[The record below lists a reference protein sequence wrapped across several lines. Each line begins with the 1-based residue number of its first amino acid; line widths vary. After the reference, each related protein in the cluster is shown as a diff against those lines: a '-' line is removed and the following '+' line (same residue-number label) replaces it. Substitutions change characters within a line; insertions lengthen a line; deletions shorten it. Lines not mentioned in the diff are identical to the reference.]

1 MRRNLLPVFSLLVGT
16 LFLFFGNGLHSLL
29 LPLRGTA
36 EGYSTTTL
44 GLLGTSWSAG
54 FVAGCFMAPIVVRRI
69 GHVRAFSG
77 FLSLTAIIALSTG
90 ILVDPIAWIGLRA
103 LTGFASAGT
112 SMIIESWLNE
122 RVDNKNRGVIFST
135 YIMITL
141 AGVVGGQMMV
151 ASGDIHTTIL
161 FMIVGILY
169 CVAMM
174 PTTFSTAASPQPLKS
189 VKLDVIALYRNSPI
203 AFVGMVLI
211 GIANGAF
218 GTLGAVFGSKANLSA
233 GHVAL
238 MMSLAIAAG
247 ALIQIPTGRLSDRMD
262 RRLVLASLAG
272 IGALAGWVLAL
283 FQPSNVVI
291 LLAIV
296 SLYGASA
303 NALYPLA
310 AAHANDH
317 ASPEN
322 YVKVSGGLLLLYGLG
337 TIIGPTLGGPV
348 MAAFGPYALFAIT
361 SIAHVAITIY
371 AVFRSRMRA
380 PVPTADR
387 EAYIPLG
394 HITVKTPESFN
405 LSPLASGAADDGQGG
420 ERHGKS
426 KEEKAA

>member
-44 GLLGTSWSAG
+44 GFLGTSWSAG
-54 FVAGCFMAPIVVRRI
+54 FVAGCFFAPIVVRRI

-77 FLSLTAIIALSTG
+77 FLSLTAIIALLTG
-90 ILVDPIAWIGLRA
+90 ILVDPTAWIALRA
-103 LTGFASAGT
+103 VTGFSSAGT

-122 RVDNKNRGVIFST
+122 RVDNKSRGVIFST

-169 CVAMM
+169 CVAML
-174 PTTFSTAASPQPLKS
+174 PTTLSTAASPQPLKS
-189 VKLDVIALYRNSPI
+189 VKLDITALYRNSPI
-203 AFVGMVLI
+203 AFVGMILI

-218 GTLGAVFGSKANLSA
+218 GTLGAVFGAKANLSS

-238 MMSLAIAAG
+238 MMSLAIFAG
-247 ALIQIPTGRLSDRMD
+247 AIIQIPTGRLSDRID
-262 RRLVLASLAG
+262 RRFVLAALAG
-272 IGALAGWVLAL
+272 VGALAGWALAL
-283 FQPSNVVI
+283 FEPTNVAI
-291 LLAIV
+291 LLV
-296 SLYGASA
+296 LTSLYGAAA

-348 MAAFGPYALFAIT
+348 MSLFGPYALFAIT
-361 SIAHVAITIY
+361 SAAHVAVTVY

-380 PVPTADR
+380 PVADENK
-387 EAYIPLG
+387 EAYLALG
-394 HITVKTPESFN
+394 HITVKTPESFSF
-405 LSPLASGAADDGQGG
+405 SPLANAGDEAQTDDRNNGN
-420 ERHGKS
+420 E
-426 KEEKAA
+426 EEKAA

>member
-1 MRRNLLPVFSLLVGT
+1 MRRNLLPVFSLLFGT

-54 FVAGCFMAPIVVRRI
+54 FVAGCFLAPLVVRRI

-90 ILVDPIAWIGLRA
+90 ILVHPVAWIALRA

-122 RVDNKNRGVIFST
+122 RVDNQNRGVIFST

-169 CVAMM
+169 CVAML
-174 PTTFSTAASPQPLKS
+174 PTTLSTAASPQPLKS
-189 VKLDVIALYRNSPI
+189 VKLDIAALYRNSPI

-247 ALIQIPTGRLSDRMD
+247 ALIQIPTGRLSDRVD
-262 RRLVLASLAG
+262 RRLVLAALAG
-272 IGALAGWVLAL
+272 VAALAGWVVAL
-283 FQPSNVVI
+283 FQPSSVAV
-291 LLAIV
+291 LLAAV
-296 SLYGASA
+296 SVYGAAA

-322 YVKVSGGLLLLYGLG
+322 YVKVSGGLLLLYGIG

-348 MAAFGPYALFAIT
+348 MAAFGPYALFVIT
-361 SIAHVAITIY
+361 SVAHVAITIY
-371 AVFRSRMRA
+371 AVFRSRVRA

-387 EAYIPLG
+387 DAYLPMG

-405 LSPLASGAADDGQGG
+405 LSPLATGPGDEAQSTNRQDKGWEG
-420 ERHGKS
+420 R
-426 KEEKAA
+426 

>member
-44 GLLGTSWSAG
+44 GFLGTSWSAG
-54 FVAGCFMAPIVVRRI
+54 FVAGCFFAPIVVRRI

-77 FLSLTAIIALSTG
+77 FLSLTAIIALLTG
-90 ILVDPIAWIGLRA
+90 ILVDPTAWIALRA
-103 LTGFASAGT
+103 VTGFSSAGT

-122 RVDNKNRGVIFST
+122 RVDNKSRGVIFST

-169 CVAMM
+169 CVAML
-174 PTTFSTAASPQPLKS
+174 PTTLSTAASPQPLKS
-189 VKLDVIALYRNSPI
+189 VKLDVAALYRNSPI
-203 AFVGMVLI
+203 AFVGMILI

-218 GTLGAVFGSKANLSA
+218 GTLGAVFGAKANLSS

-238 MMSLAIAAG
+238 MMSLAIFAG
-247 ALIQIPTGRLSDRMD
+247 AIIQIPTGRLSDRID
-262 RRLVLASLAG
+262 RRLVLATLAG
-272 IGALAGWVLAL
+272 IGAIAGWLIAL
-283 FQPSNVVI
+283 FQPANVAI
-291 LLAIV
+291 LLV
-296 SLYGASA
+296 LTSLYGAAA

-322 YVKVSGGLLLLYGLG
+322 YVKVSGGLLLLYGVG

-348 MAAFGPYALFAIT
+348 MALFGPYALFAIT
-361 SIAHVAITIY
+361 SVAHVAVTIY
-371 AVFRSRMRA
+371 AVFRSRVRA
-380 PVPTADR
+380 PVPDADK
-387 EAYIPLG
+387 EAYLPLG
-394 HITVKTPESFN
+394 HITVKTPESFSF
-405 LSPLASGAADDGQGG
+405 SPLANAGDEVQTDDRQNGN
-420 ERHGKS
+420 E
-426 KEEKAA
+426 EEKAA